1 MTRPLALVVGVGAE
15 RGLGAAV
22 ARRFATA
29 GFNVVL
35 AGRTAAKLDAVAT
48 AMNRAGHHA
57 QAHLAD
63 ATNEADMIRLFDHA
77 FGSGGVAPM
86 RERADEADVVVFNAG
101 IIERSGLRDVSV
113 AQFEEVWRVC
123 CLGGFLVA
131 REAARH
137 LAPRGR
143 GTVLFTGASASL
155 RGKENYAPFA
165 AAKAG
170 LRMVTQ
176 SMAREFGPQGLHVAH
191 IVIDGGIDGDRLHAA
206 WPDAAAERGADG
218 LLDIDAIAD
227 TYLQLHRQHRS
238 AWTQEL
244 DLRPFRESF

>member
-1 MTRPLALVVGVGAE
+1 LEGAPHMTPPRASVAGAGAE

-22 ARRFATA
+22 ARRFADA
-29 GFNVVL
+29 GYSVIL

-48 AMNRAGHHA
+48 AMTRAGHRA
-57 QAHLAD
+57 QAHVAD
-63 ATNEADMIRLFDHA
+63 ATSEADMIRLFDHA
-77 FGSGGVAPM
+77 FGHGSVSPM
-86 RERADEADVVVFNAG
+86 RERANEADVVVFNAG
-101 IIERSGLRDVSV
+101 IIQRNGLRDVSV

-155 RGKENYAPFA
+155 RGKENYAPFS

-170 LRMVTQ
+170 LRMVAQ
-176 SMAREFGPQGLHVAH
+176 SMAR
-191 IVIDGGIDGDRLHAA
+191 
-206 WPDAAAERGADG
+206 
-218 LLDIDAIAD
+218 
-227 TYLQLHRQHRS
+227 
-238 AWTQEL
+238 
-244 DLRPFRESF
+244 